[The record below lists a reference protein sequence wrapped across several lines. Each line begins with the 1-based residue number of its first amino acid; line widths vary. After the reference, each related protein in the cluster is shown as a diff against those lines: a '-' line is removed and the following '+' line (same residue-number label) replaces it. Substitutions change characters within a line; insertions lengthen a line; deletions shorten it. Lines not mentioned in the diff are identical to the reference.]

1 MENYSKRF
9 VKGSAIVFI
18 ALIVSSVIGLLL
30 RIFLSR
36 SLSVAD
42 YGLFYA
48 VFALVSVF
56 GAFRDFGVGQAV
68 IRAIPKYAI
77 QKDFRLIKSS
87 MTILTIIQVVFSLIV
102 AIVLVILSD
111 QIATTIFGTMEA
123 SIMIKLL
130 SGWFLF
136 QAIFYTFKGT
146 FRALQDIVPFSL
158 LGFFEIFFPFL
169 FALLFITT
177 LGSNVT
183 NVALAYLVGLGI
195 TIFITLGIF
204 LNKHT
209 NIVKAKLNI
218 SRGLLKGLFTFALP
232 VLISGLAG
240 MVIGYMS
247 TLMLVMFRSL
257 SEVGLYQVAF
267 PASNLI
273 LYFPMAM
280 GVILFPM
287 VSELWA
293 RKKHNLVGKAIHTLM
308 KFSFIFIVPI
318 ALILI
323 AFPELVISTLFGSK
337 YLAASMTLRILAFG
351 AVIQTLYAT
360 LNKVILGIGK
370 PIIITKV
377 IGITACFVL
386 VSNLILIPLYGIEGA
401 AIAFVFSTLVSLML
415 SFKFTRRYVK
425 FTVPSLSLI
434 KTLAG
439 GLLTLLIISI
449 LKLSISLSP
458 ILELFVVMI
467 PSLLF
472 YGMWILLTRVL
483 TLDDFLLLKN
493 TIPVTKWL
501 FLAISKLVVVGRL
514 DENERCC

>member
-1 MENYSKRF
+1 MRTKSYSKRF
-9 VKGSAIVFI
+9 VKGGAIVFI
-18 ALIVSSVIGLLL
+18 ALIVSSVMGLLL

-56 GAFRDFGVGQAV
+56 GSFRDFGIGQAV

-77 QKDFRLIKSS
+77 QKDFRMIKSS
-87 MTILTIIQVVFSLIV
+87 MTVLMIIQISFSLVV
-102 AIVLVILSD
+102 AIVLIALSD
-111 QIATTIFGTMEA
+111 QIAMTVFETMQA

-146 FRALQDIVPFSL
+146 FRALQDVVPFSI
-158 LGFFEIFFPFL
+158 LGFSEIFFPFL
-169 FALLFITT
+169 FALLFISV
-177 LGSNVT
+177 LGSSVV
-183 NVALAYLVGLGI
+183 NVALAYLVGLGV
-195 TIFITLGIF
+195 TIFITLSIF
-204 LNKHT
+204 LKKHT
-209 NIVKAKLNI
+209 NIIKAKLNI

-232 VLISGLAG
+232 VLISGFAS
-240 MVIGYMS
+240 MTIGYMS
-247 TLMLVMFRSL
+247 TLMLTVFRSL

-273 LYFPMAM
+273 LYFPSAI
-280 GVILFPM
+280 GVMLFPM
-287 VSELWA
+287 VAELWA
-293 RKKHNLVGKAIHTLM
+293 RKKHDLVGKAVHTLI

-351 AVIQTLYAT
+351 AIIQTLYT
-360 LNKVILGIGK
+360 ILNRVILGIGR

-377 IGITACFVL
+377 MGITACFVFI
-386 VSNLILIPLYGIEGA
+386 SNLVLIPLYGIEGA
-401 AIAFVFSTLVSLML
+401 AIAFVLSTLVSLTL
-415 SFKFTRRYVK
+415 SLKFIRKYVK

-434 KTLAG
+434 KTLTG

-449 LKLSISLSP
+449 LKIVINLSP
-458 ILELFVVMI
+458 ILEVFVVMI

-472 YGMWILLTRVL
+472 YGVWILLTGVL
-483 TLDDFLLLKN
+483 TLDDYRLLKN
-493 TIPVTKWL
+493 TIPIPKPLTWIARNFIRGIK
-501 FLAISKLVVVGRL
+501 
-514 DENERCC
+514 